1 MQSHS
6 FKSIHMKKCE
16 VFVLKWGNVDK
27 AKSRGL
33 NLSNGKLMKSVDEEG
48 HKYFSIIE
56 YDKVKEKE
64 IKMEFITE

>member
-1 MQSHS
+1 
-6 FKSIHMKKCE
+6 
-16 VFVLKWGNVDK
+16 
-27 AKSRGL
+27 
-33 NLSNGKLMKSVDEEG
+33 MKSVDEEG